1 MTARTITDP
10 NYLKRYKRTSR
21 RNATWGIG
29 LLAGA
34 VLICGLVYLYS
45 EKNTAVASINTPPA
59 IVPPAGSTLPPAPS
73 INPTNKEIH

>member
-21 RNATWGIG
+21 RSATWAIG
-29 LLAGA
+29 LLAVA

-45 EKNTAVASINTPPA
+45 NKNTAVASINTPRA
-59 IVPPAGSTLPPAPS
+59 IAPPASSTTLPPIPP
-73 INPTNKEIH
+73 IIPNKEMH

>member
-34 VLICGLVYLYS
+34 VLISGLVYLYS
-45 EKNTAVASINTPPA
+45 DKNTAVASINTPPA
-59 IVPPAGSTLPPAPS
+59 IAPPASSTLPPIPP
-73 INPTNKEIH
+73 INPNKEMH